1 MIKGVIHRHGRGIA
15 GFLLA
20 GKLNRMTPLLSPF
33 RRARPLQVAL
43 LTLGVLSCS
52 SVCLSQTQAPAA
64 GVVSSPAL
72 PSGLSPIYHLVVGGS
87 QLSLD
92 SNGSLFRSDDQGK
105 HWHPIKPQ
113 WDGKA
118 IELLGIPALTTAP
131 GSGQG
136 PRSETAPEIY
146 SAVLLKSSTALH
158 WVSVDRGK
166 TWKPSTLDDVRR
178 NDVHWSGPVTAS
190 SLGCTVLPDHS
201 CP

>member
-1 MIKGVIHRHGRGIA
+1 
-15 GFLLA
+15 
-20 GKLNRMTPLLSPF
+20 MTPLLSPF
-33 RRARPLQVAL
+33 RRVRPLQVAL
-43 LTLGVLSCS
+43 LTLGVLSS
-52 SVCLSQTQAPAA
+52 SSICLSQAQAPAS
-64 GVVSSPAL
+64 GVASNTAL
-72 PSGLSPIYHLVVGGS
+72 PSGLSPVYHLVVGGS

-92 SNGSLFRSDDQGK
+92 GNGDLYRSEDQGK
-105 HWHPIKPQ
+105 HWHQIKPQ

-118 IELLGIPALTTAP
+118 VELLGIPALTTVP
-131 GSGQG
+131 GSGQ
-136 PRSETAPEIY
+136 APKSSTDQDSY
-146 SAVLLKSSTALH
+146 AAVLLKSTTALH